1 MRKSVFYLFL
11 VFLFTAIQVRADE
24 GMWLPFKL
32 KDGIINQMKE
42 NGLALEADDIYSL
55 EKHGLSEAVVGLGTE
70 GRPFR
75 HFCTGG
81 IISNQGLFI
90 TNHHCGYGF
99 IQKHST
105 LQNDYLKDGFWAH
118 SMEEELVN
126 TGLTVSIL
134 RKMED
139 VTQSVF
145 KGIDDKMSVTEIDSV
160 IKENIK
166 VIEKEA
172 VEGNHYHAKVYSYYN
187 DNEYYLSVYEIFN
200 DVRLVGAP
208 PSAIGNFGGDTDNWV
223 WPRHTGDFALF
234 RIYAGADNKPASYSP
249 DNKPYVPDKYFEIN
263 GKGLSENDF
272 TFVMGYPGITQQYLP
287 SQAITLLKDHE
298 NPIRIELRD
307 IRISIMK
314 QFMAQDREVG
324 IKYSSKVAGV
334 ANSWK
339 RWIGEIQGLN
349 RFDVVGQK
357 KELENKFSNF
367 AKSFPEYQ
375 NILERFDFIY
385 TELYKIAPL
394 RVYYDEGPYQ
404 IELLRF
410 ARQLRS
416 LGSNADSIDKEKLIS
431 VTRKFYKDYHQ
442 PIDREICARIL
453 NKFDSSVPPEYQPD
467 YFKTIKKE
475 FVGNFDKIADSFY
488 SQSIFADSTKL
499 IELINDYEL
508 SKSEVVLK
516 DPFYQLYTALQDTYS
531 ELIAPQLRQLEREL
545 PDLEKRYVEGLRK
558 MQADRQF
565 YPDANSSFRIAYGKT
580 KGYESVD
587 SGYYEWYTTLDGV
600 IEKGNLGVYDY
611 VVPDKL
617 KDLYKSKDFGTYTG
631 EDGKVSVCFAA
642 TNHTTGGNSGS
653 PVVDA
658 HGRLVGINF
667 DRAWEGVMSDMYYN
681 PEICR
686 NISLDIRF
694 ALFII
699 ERYGKAQNI
708 IKELV
713 MQNFKPTH

>member
-1 MRKSVFYLFL
+1 MRESVFYLSL
-11 VFLFTAIQVRADE
+11 VFLLTAIQVRADE

-42 NGLALEADDIYSL
+42 KGLTLEADDIYSL
-55 EKHGLSEAVVGLGTE
+55 EKHGLSEAVVGLGVE

-90 TNHHCGYGF
+90 TNHHCGYSF

-105 LQNDYLKDGFWAH
+105 LQDDYLKDGFWAY
-118 SMEEELVN
+118 SMEEELIN

-145 KGIDDKMSVTEIDSV
+145 KGVDDKMSVTERDSIV
-160 IKENIK
+160 KENIK
-166 VIEKEA
+166 AIEKEA

-187 DNEYYLSVYEIFN
+187 GNEYYLSVYEIFN

-208 PSAIGNFGGDTDNWV
+208 PSAIGNFGGDTDNWI

-234 RIYAGADNKPASYSP
+234 RIYAGADNKPAPYSP

-272 TFVMGYPGITQQYLP
+272 TFVMGYPGTTQQYLP
-287 SQAITLLKDHE
+287 SQAITLLKDYE

-307 IRISIMK
+307 VRISIMK
-314 QFMAQDREVG
+314 QFMAKDREVG
-324 IKYSSKVAGV
+324 IKYSSKLAGV
-334 ANSWK
+334 ANGWK
-339 RWIGEIQGLN
+339 KWIGEIQGLD

-357 KELENKFSNF
+357 KELENQFSNF
-367 AKSFPEYQ
+367 AKSNPEYQ

-385 TELYKIAPL
+385 SELYKIAPL
-394 RVYYDEGPYQ
+394 RVYYNEGPFQ
-404 IELLRF
+404 IELLKFTYQFSR
-410 ARQLRS
+410 
-416 LGSNADSIDKEKLIS
+416 LGVYSDSIDKERLIS
-431 VTRKFYKDYHQ
+431 QVREFYKDYYQ
-442 PIDREICARIL
+442 PIDQEICARIL
-453 NKFDSSVPPEYQPD
+453 DKFDSNVPLEYQPD
-467 YFKTIKKE
+467 YFKSIKKKHK
-475 FVGNFDKIADSFY
+475 GDFDKLANWFY
-488 SQSIFADSTKL
+488 SNSIFADSTKL
-499 IELINDYEL
+499 IELINNYKQ
-508 SKSEVVLK
+508 SKSKVVLN
-516 DPFYQLYTALQDTYS
+516 DPFYQLYTALLYTYS
-531 ELIAPQLRQLEREL
+531 TLIGPQLRQLEREL

-558 MQADRQF
+558 MQTDKQF

-580 KGYESVD
+580 MGFKPVD
-587 SGYYEWYTTLDGV
+587 AVYYEWHTTLDGV

-617 KDLYKSKDFGTYTG
+617 KDLYKSNDFGTYTG

-686 NISLDIRF
+686 NISIDIRF

-699 ERYGKAQNI
+699 ERYGEAQNI
-708 IKELV
+708 LEELV
-713 MQNFKPTH
+713 INK